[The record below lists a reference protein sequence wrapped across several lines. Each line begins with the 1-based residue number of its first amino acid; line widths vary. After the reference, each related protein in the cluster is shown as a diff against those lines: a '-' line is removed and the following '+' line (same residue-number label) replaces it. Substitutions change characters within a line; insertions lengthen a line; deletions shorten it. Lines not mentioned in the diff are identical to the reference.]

1 MSRVLRRSRQI
12 LFNQNLFD
20 LVLSARIVRRL
31 TEHVAL
37 QEKYSDLMRE
47 ATEIKTTKSKRNK
60 IQRVEKSGPRNDQ
73 VEATPLTSGGT
84 ADIQNNNK
92 LVCTGINGMC
102 QMSQGTIT
110 FDLVI
115 YNEFHEKFE
124 LIKDITAVVLDTPY
138 QMILG
143 RPDIK
148 KYNILP
154 KLSANFGESETKTG
168 TPQPH
173 KSDLATPAVPLVSG
187 LLRRVDPPK
196 HFIQEE

>member
-1 MSRVLRRSRQI
+1 ML
-12 LFNQNLFD
+12 N
-20 LVLSARIVRRL
+20 
-31 TEHVAL
+31 AL

-47 ATEIKTTKSKRNK
+47 ATEIKTTKKSDSKRNK
-60 IQRVEKSGPRNDQ
+60 VKRVEKSGLPKNDQ

-124 LIKDITAVVLDTPY
+124 LIKDMWCWTHRT
-138 QMILG
+138 
-143 RPDIK
+143 R
-148 KYNILP
+148 
-154 KLSANFGESETKTG
+154 
-168 TPQPH
+168 
-173 KSDLATPAVPLVSG
+173 
-187 LLRRVDPPK
+187 
-196 HFIQEE
+196 